1 MYTKFFKS
9 IEHDLKIRLI
19 YSVFNRSKKSNG
31 RKIEDFNLN

>member
-19 YSVFNRSKKSNG
+19 YSVLNRSKKSKWKKN
-31 RKIEDFNLN
+31 RRF